1 MDRTPATKRWPR
13 IAAYLALLAAFNL
26 FCFLGQSRRNDVFW
40 LCYSFVTLAFGVRL
54 VSLTDWLSPHKGDG
68 QGLPLVRWYF
78 WGALAAGLMLLYW
91 PGVTF
96 RMAMGVQVMIP
107 FLYGAVLFLV
117 TTTHV
122 EGSSEPIV
130 EDSNLVLVESCVAE
144 LAIGAADRRLMDRL
158 LEMCERIGQSS
169 RRATVL
175 AEDVDQRLLHEL
187 ETLQNQC
194 FKRETDNAI
203 ATCARMTQLL
213 KRREEILQGLPLK
226 SQPSAPAVSE

>member
-54 VSLTDWLSPHKGDG
+54 VSLTDWLSPHEGDG

-78 WGALAAGLMLLYW
+78 WGALAAGLVLLYW

-107 FLYGAVLFLV
+107 FLYGAVLFLI
-117 TTTHV
+117 TTHV

-130 EDSNLVLVESCVAE
+130 EDSNLVWVESCVAE
-144 LAIGAADRRLMDRL
+144 LAIDATDRRLMDRL
-158 LEMCERIGQSS
+158 LEMCERIGQSN

-175 AEDVDQRLLHEL
+175 AEDMDQRLLHEL
-187 ETLQNQC
+187 EILQNQC
-194 FKRETDNAI
+194 YKREVDNAI

-213 KRREEILQGLPLK
+213 KHREEVLQSLSLQAAQAASK
-226 SQPSAPAVSE
+226 

>member
-54 VSLTDWLSPHKGDG
+54 VSLTDWLSHHEGDG

-78 WGALAAGLMLLYW
+78 WGALAAGLVLLYW

-117 TTTHV
+117 TTHL
-122 EGSSEPIV
+122 ERSSEPIV

-158 LEMCERIGQSS
+158 LEMCERIGQSN

-213 KRREEILQGLPLK
+213 KRREKILQGLPLK
-226 SQPSAPAVSE
+226 SQPSAPAVPE

>member
-54 VSLTDWLSPHKGDG
+54 VSLTDWLSPQEGDHK
-68 QGLPLVRWYF
+68 GLPLVRWYF
-78 WGALAAGLMLLYW
+78 WGALAAGLVLLYW

-117 TTTHV
+117 TTHVV

-130 EDSNLVLVESCVAE
+130 EDSNLVWVESCVAE
-144 LAIGAADRRLMDRL
+144 LAIGATDRRLMDRL
-158 LEMCERIGQSS
+158 LEMCERIGQSN

-194 FKRETDNAI
+194 FKREVDNAI
-203 ATCARMTQLL
+203 ATCVRMTQLL
-213 KRREEILQGLPLK
+213 KRREEILQGLPLE
-226 SQPSAPAVSE
+226 SQPSAPAVPE

>member
-54 VSLTDWLSPHKGDG
+54 VSLTDWLSPHEGDG

-78 WGALAAGLMLLYW
+78 WGALAAGLVLLCW

-117 TTTHV
+117 TTRL
-122 EGSSEPIV
+122 ERSSEPIV

-158 LEMCERIGQSS
+158 LEMCERIGQSN

-213 KRREEILQGLPLK
+213 KRREKILQGLPLK
-226 SQPSAPAVSE
+226 SQPSAPSVPE

>member
-26 FCFLGQSRRNDVFW
+26 FCFLGQSRRDDVFW

-117 TTTHV
+117 TTHL
-122 EGSSEPIV
+122 ERSSEPIV
-130 EDSNLVLVESCVAE
+130 EDSNLAWIESCVAE

-213 KRREEILQGLPLK
+213 KRREEILQSLPLK
-226 SQPSAPAVSE
+226 GQPAAPAVSE